1 MTQRLRNFL
10 NLYNMAEQKFKIGE
24 EVYIMN
30 GYRPINVMIVNF
42 TKYCNDPRLSEDRD
56 TYIVYDR
63 EMDTMRRVLEEG
75 IYRSKIE
82 AYIEMIRKN
91 LIEGDE
97 LSITVDEEYYT
108 IKIKKGE

>member
-1 MTQRLRNFL
+1 
-10 NLYNMAEQKFKIGE
+10 MAEQKFKIGE
-24 EVYIMN
+24 EVYIMIED
-30 GYRPINVMIVNF
+30 RPVKVRIVDY
-42 TKYCNDPRLSEDRD
+42 KCDYHDPILSEDREMY
-56 TYIVYDR
+56 TVYNR
-63 EMDTMRRVLEEG
+63 ENGMLHRILEG

-82 AYIEMIRKN
+82 AYIEMIREN

>member
-1 MTQRLRNFL
+1 
-10 NLYNMAEQKFKIGE
+10 MAEQKFKIGE

-30 GYRPINVMIVNF
+30 VYDRPIKVRIVDY
-42 TKYCNDPRLSEDRD
+42 TEKYHDPRLSEERKMY
-56 TYIVYDR
+56 TVYYSKDGMLQR
-63 EMDTMRRVLEEG
+63 ILEEG

-82 AYIEMIRKN
+82 AYIDMIRNN

-97 LSITVDEEYYT
+97 LSITVDDEYYT

>member
-1 MTQRLRNFL
+1 ME
-10 NLYNMAEQKFKIGE
+10 EQKFKIGE

-30 GYRPINVMIVNF
+30 EYNRPINVRIVDFKEN
-42 TKYCNDPRLSEDRD
+42 YHDPRQSEYVQMY
-56 TYIVYDR
+56 TVYNSKDGMLQR
-63 EMDTMRRVLEEG
+63 ILEGG
-75 IYRSKIE
+75 IYRSKTE

-97 LSITVDEEYYT
+97 LSITVDDEYYT